1 MTVPVFRFSYPVAAL
16 RACAAVATVALLLGA
31 AAPAL
36 AESPAADP
44 VVAIVNG
51 TEIRDSDVRLA
62 DEIVGRNLPTH
73 DMIERRDS
81 LLKMLID
88 STLLAQVAN
97 ERKIVDEADVQRRVS
112 YARNQ
117 GLMNHLLAV
126 VAQEAVTEE
135 SIQKAYQD
143 VVVKAAD
150 NEPEVHLRHL
160 VFLFKTPKDEAA
172 VKAAEEKAEA
182 ALKRIKNGDDFAAV
196 VAEMSEDPVTKARGG
211 DFGWRTRPEMGKEY
225 ADLAFT
231 MRTGDVSPLIKTGVG
246 WHIVKL
252 EDRRNRKPIELDKIH
267 DRVAA
272 LVATAAQFDLVEK
285 ARAKANIQRMD
296 GSGAATTNTPKD

>member
-1 MTVPVFRFSYPVAAL
+1 MIAPVSCISYPLTVV
-16 RACAAVATVALLLGA
+16 RAAVCALMLGA
-31 AAPAL
+31 AVPAF
-36 AESPAADP
+36 AETPPADHVA
-44 VVAIVNG
+44 AIVNG
-51 TEIRDSDVRLA
+51 TEIRDSDIRLA

-81 LLKMLID
+81 LLNMLID

-97 ERKIVDEADVQRRVS
+97 ERKIVDDADIQRRIN

-135 SIQKAYQD
+135 TIQKAYQD
-143 VVVKAAD
+143 VMVKGAE

-160 VFLFKTPKDEAA
+160 VFLFKAPKDDAA

-225 ADLAFT
+225 ADVAFT
-231 MRTGDVSPLIKTGVG
+231 MKNGDVSPMIKTGVG

-252 EDRRNRKPIELDKIH
+252 EDRRNRKPIDLDKIH

-272 LVATAAQFDLVEK
+272 MVATAAQFDLVEK
-285 ARAKANIQRMD
+285 TRAKANIQRMD
-296 GSGAATTNTPKD
+296 GSGAATAVTPKD